1 MPSGVTNVWMALS
14 EAALAGPVSV
24 ATSDPFAE
32 APNGFTVGKSVP
44 PKTERLSSMLEGA
57 WPVSLTPVSNT
68 WAASFDDIGRVTPG
82 VWLLLLTSTR
92 ADWA

>member
-1 MPSGVTNVWMALS
+1 
-14 EAALAGPVSV
+14 
-24 ATSDPFAE
+24 
-32 APNGFTVGKSVP
+32 
-44 PKTERLSSMLEGA
+44 MLEGA